1 MVASIQ
7 VNRGQPV
14 RIEFIKQAVLGSPV
28 ATVAYADFTGH
39 ISLDILTKVAILV
52 YPVVQT
58 AYLIWK
64 WRREAKQKGQENGQ
78 DKIR

>member
-1 MVASIQ
+1 M
-7 VNRGQPV
+7 

-39 ISLDILTKVAILV
+39 ISLDILTKIAILV
-52 YPVVQT
+52 YPCVQT

-64 WRREAKQKGQENGQ
+64 WRKESKQKETGKNGQ
-78 DKIR
+78 DKVC